1 MKGALLAPLAAVFA
15 WGASARVRL
24 YRAGVLQRRRLR
36 GPVISVGNLSV
47 GGSGKTPVVARV
59 AALLR
64 DDGLPVAILS
74 RGHGGRFRGEALIVS
89 DGRSVLADAET
100 AGDEPVMLAR
110 ELPGVVVAVG
120 RRRDRVGRAVEAR
133 FGARAHVLDDG
144 FQHLRLARDL
154 DILCV
159 DPADLVDR
167 TLPAGR
173 LRERPPAAARAGL
186 VLTIGGGDR
195 ESERS
200 LGLARRAVGFF
211 DKDGVPRPA
220 PVRPLAFAG
229 IARPERFFEDV
240 GALGRMR
247 FPDHH
252 RFSPDDLRRV
262 AEQAVRS
269 GADAIVTTAKDAV
282 RLPAWS
288 PPVPLLVFKTEAV
301 VSDEPRFRDLVLA
314 AGRRAAVRSRPR
326 PALEEGAAAAFAR
339 VIGVLP
345 RRAALGLGRG
355 LGRFL
360 GDLDRRHVAVALDNL
375 AHAFPHWEPGRRL
388 RTAREVYAHFGQ
400 VLVDLFWLAGRRREE
415 VESLVEVEG
424 REHVEAA
431 MAAGRGA
438 LLVTAHIGNWE
449 LHGLAHG
456 WTFGPIGVVARPL
469 DNPLLDRRLCA
480 LRTAG
485 GNAVIYKQ
493 HALAQIL
500 RTLRR
505 GGGVAILID
514 QNVQEKDG
522 IFVEFFGR
530 PAATTTVAA
539 AVAVKT
545 RCALV
550 PCHTELRRDGRYRV
564 VYDPPLLPRP
574 AAERGAEIL
583 RLTQELTR
591 AIEGWV
597 RETPSQ
603 WLWVHRRWKTRPPAA
618 VPGAELREER
628 SA

>member
-1 MKGALLAPLAAVFA
+1 MRGILLSPLGALFASAAE
-15 WGASARVRL
+15 ARVRL
-24 YRAGVLQRRRLR
+24 YRAGVLLQRRLR

-64 DDGLPVAILS
+64 DEGLPVAILS
-74 RGHGGRFRGEALIVS
+74 RGHGGRFRGEALVVS
-89 DGRSVLADAET
+89 DGQSVLADAET

-133 FGARAHVLDDG
+133 FGTRVHVLDDG

-159 DPADLVDR
+159 DSADLVDR

-173 LRERPPAAARAGL
+173 LRERPEAAARADLILMSG
-186 VLTIGGGDR
+186 GGGDR
-195 ESERS
+195 DGRT
-200 LGLARRAVGFF
+200 LGLARRGLGFF
-211 DKDGVPRPA
+211 DVGGDPRPA
-220 PVRPLAFAG
+220 PARPLAFAA
-229 IARPERFFEDV
+229 IARPERFFDDV
-240 GALGRMR
+240 GARGGIR

-252 RFSPDDLRRV
+252 RFGPDDLRRIS
-262 AEQAVRS
+262 EQAAGA

-282 RLPAWS
+282 RLAGWS

-301 VSDEPRFRDLVLA
+301 VSDEGRFREIVLA
-314 AGRRAAVRSRPR
+314 AGRRPSVRRRPR
-326 PALEEGAAAAFAR
+326 PALEEGAAAAVAR
-339 VIGVLP
+339 LVTPLP
-345 RRAALGLGRG
+345 RRASLALGRS

-375 AHAFPHWEPGRRL
+375 AHAFPHWDGPRRL
-388 RTAREVYAHFGQ
+388 RTARGVYAHFGQ
-400 VLVDLFWLAGRRREE
+400 VLVDLFWLAGRSREE
-415 VESLVEVEG
+415 VLALVEVEG
-424 REHVEAA
+424 RAHVDSA

-469 DNPLLDRRLCA
+469 DNPGLDRRLCA

-485 GNAVIYKQ
+485 GNTVIYKQ

-522 IFVEFFGR
+522 IFVDFFGR

-539 AVAVKT
+539 ALAVKT
-545 RCALV
+545 GCALV
-550 PCHTELRRDGRYRV
+550 PCHTELRADGRYRV
-564 VYDPPLLPRP
+564 VYDPPVAPRP
-574 AAERGAEIL
+574 AADRGDEIL

-591 AIEGWV
+591 VIEGWV
-597 RETPSQ
+597 REAPGQ
-603 WLWVHRRWKTRPPAA
+603 WLWLHRRWKTQPPAG
-618 VPGAELREER
+618 VPAADLCER